1 MCGIVGAVAER
12 NISNILLEGLK
23 RLEYRGYDSAG
34 LTVIRQIEQAGK
46 VAYELRRERQVG
58 KVQELVNAVEQNPEY
73 FEGKI
78 GIAHTRWATHGEPAQ
93 HNAHPHV
100 SGKVAVVHNG
110 IVENFE
116 PLKEELI
123 AKGYTFT
130 SQTDTEVVAHLIA
143 DAYAQTNDLFK
154 AVELVIPR
162 LHGAFALGILHVDN
176 PEQLITV
183 RLGSPLVIGVGIGEN
198 FIASD
203 QLALLPVT
211 NRFMYLEEGDIALIT
226 RDTISVFAD
235 GKPVS
240 RPIKE
245 LDAEQ
250 HNASKGE
257 FKHYML
263 KEIYEQPDAVARTV
277 EMGVN
282 YQGFKADFFTR
293 HEPLLSKVRHIQV
306 LASGTSYHAGLVAK
320 YWFEGLTKLPCS
332 VEVASEYRYRVP
344 VVVDNTLMVCIS
356 QSGETADTLSALRDI
371 QRRSKAGE
379 VNGFSSLAL
388 CNVATSSLVRET
400 DMFLPTLAG
409 VEIGVAS
416 TKAFTT
422 QLAALMLLVLKI
434 GRVQSRI
441 DDATF
446 TTIVTELH
454 NLSGQLYSC
463 LSLDSAIAEL
473 SNKFEDKKSTLFL
486 GRGLQFPIAL
496 EGALKLKEISYIHA
510 EGYAAGELKHGPLAL
525 VDKDMPIVVLAPKD
539 SMLDKLRANM
549 QEVHARHG
557 ELFVFAG
564 ENTQIESDE
573 RQHVIQVPDVHELL
587 APIVYSVPVQLLSYH
602 VAVMRGTD
610 VDQPRNLAKSVT
622 VE

>member
-12 NISNILLEGLK
+12 NIANILLEGLK

-34 LTVIRQIEQAGK
+34 LTVIRDGA
-46 VAYELRRERQVG
+46 LHRERQVG
-58 KVQELVNAVEQNPEY
+58 KVQALVDAVASNPELLN
-73 FEGKI
+73 GHI

-93 HNAHPHV
+93 RNAHPHV

-110 IVENFE
+110 IVENYA

-123 AKGYTFT
+123 EKGYTFT
-130 SQTDTEVVAHLIA
+130 SQTDTEVVAHLVA
-143 DAYAQTNDLFK
+143 EAYQQTNDLFS
-154 AVELVIPR
+154 AVEQIIPH
-162 LHGAFALGILHVDN
+162 LHGAFALGVLHVDN
-176 PEQLITV
+176 PEELITV

-211 NRFMYLEEGDIALIT
+211 NRFMYLEEGDIATLT
-226 RDTISVFAD
+226 RDSIKIYANGVEVKRAIHEIDAQQYNAD
-235 GKPVS
+235 
-240 RPIKE
+240 
-245 LDAEQ
+245 
-250 HNASKGE
+250 KGE

-263 KEIYEQPDAVARTV
+263 KEIYEQPDAVARTLDMAV
-277 EMGVN
+277 EKDSAT
-282 YQGFKADFFTR
+282 QTFKLRTDFLQQ
-293 HEPLLSKVRHIQV
+293 HEAQLASIRHIQV
-306 LASGTSYHAGLVAK
+306 IACGTSYHAGMVAK
-320 YWFEGLTKLPCS
+320 YWFENLTRLPCS
-332 VEVASEYRYRVP
+332 VEVASEFRYRNP
-344 VVVDNTLMVCIS
+344 VVVDNSLMICIS
-356 QSGETADTLSALRDI
+356 QSGETADTLSALRDT
-371 QRRSKAGE
+371 QKQNPLGL
-379 VNGFSSLAL
+379 VSLAL

-400 DMFLPTLAG
+400 DIFLPTLAG
-409 VEIGVAS
+409 PEIGVAS

-422 QLAALMLLVLKI
+422 QLTALMLLILK
-434 GRVQSRI
+434 VAVAQQRI
-441 DDATF
+441 SDDDLADM
-446 TTIVTELH
+446 LH
-454 NLSGQLYSC
+454 HLQLLPGQLHAS
-463 LSLDSAIAEL
+463 LSLDAPIKEMSEH
-473 SNKFEDKKSTLFL
+473 FEYKKSCLFL

-539 SMLDKLRANM
+539 SMFDKLKANM

-557 ELFVFAG
+557 ELFIFAS
-564 ENTQIESDE
+564 EESKMLAEE
-573 RQHVIQVPDVHELL
+573 RMHVVYVPEVCEIL
-587 APIVYSVPVQLLSYH
+587 APIIYSLPVQLLSYH

>member
-34 LTVIRQIEQAGK
+34 LSVIHDGESGF
-46 VAYELRRERQVG
+46 ELRRERQVG
-58 KVQELVNAVEQNPEY
+58 KVQELVNAVEKNPSF

-93 HNAHPHV
+93 CNAHPHV

-110 IVENFE
+110 IVENYA
-116 PLKEELI
+116 PLKDELI
-123 AKGYTFT
+123 AKGYVFT

-143 DAYAQTNDLFK
+143 EAYKQTNNLLQ
-154 AVELVIPR
+154 AVEQITPL
-162 LHGAFALGILHVDN
+162 LHGAFALGVLHVDH

-183 RLGSPLVIGVGIGEN
+183 RLGSPLVIGIGIGEN

-211 NRFMYLEEGDIALIT
+211 NRFMYLEEGDIAVLTKNDIT
-226 RDTISVFAD
+226 VYAD
-235 GKPVS
+235 GKTVS
-240 RPIKE
+240 RAIKE

-250 HNASKGE
+250 HNADKGE

-277 EMGVN
+277 EMGIDQ
-282 YQGFKADFFTR
+282 QGFKADFLAR
-293 HEPLLSKVRHIQV
+293 HEATLAPIKHIQI
-306 LASGTSYHAGLVAK
+306 LACGTSYHAGMVAK
-320 YWFEGLTKLPCS
+320 YWFEGLTRLPCS
-332 VEVASEYRYRVP
+332 VEIASEFRYRDP
-344 VVVDNTLMVCIS
+344 VVVDNTLMICIS

-379 VNGFSSLAL
+379 INGFASLAL

-400 DMFLPTLAG
+400 DIFLPTLAG

-422 QLAALMLLVLKI
+422 QLAALMLLVLKV
-434 GRVQSRI
+434 GRVQSRMS
-441 DDATF
+441 DATF
-446 TTIVTELH
+446 TTMITELH
-454 NLSGQLYSC
+454 KLSGQLYS
-463 LSLDSAIAEL
+463 SLKLDPAIAEL
-473 SNKFEDKKSTLFL
+473 SEKFEAKKSAIFL
-486 GRGLQFPIAL
+486 GRGVQFPIAL

-539 SMLDKLRANM
+539 SMLDKLKANM

-573 RQHVIQVPDVHELL
+573 RLHVIQVPDVHEIL
-587 APIVYSVPVQLLSYH
+587 APIVYSVPMQLLSYH